1 MAVFETAGWPIAVR
15 EYMPWIVA
23 RKSAGDKGGT
33 PSL

>member
-1 MAVFETAGWPIAVR
+1 MAVFATAGRPTAVR

-23 RKSAGDKGGT
+23 RKNAGDEGGT